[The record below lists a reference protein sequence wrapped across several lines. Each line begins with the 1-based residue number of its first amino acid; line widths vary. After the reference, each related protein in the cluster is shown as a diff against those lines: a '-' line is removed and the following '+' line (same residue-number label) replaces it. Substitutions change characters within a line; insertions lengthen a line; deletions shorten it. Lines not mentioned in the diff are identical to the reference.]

1 MASILEMYEAAITA
15 GGLNGQPPTAG
26 APRYTLGGGADAN
39 NIYSYPGSYD
49 INSVNHELTSGSTI
63 YSEASVQ
70 GNGRGGRA
78 N

>member
-26 APRYTLGGGADAN
+26 DPRYTLPAGADAN
-39 NIYSYPGSYD
+39 NTYSYPASYD
-49 INSVNHELTSGSTI
+49 INSVNYELTSGSTI
-63 YSEASVQ
+63 YSEDSVK

-78 N
+78 